1 MAKIDVTTTQN
12 VTIQYDTAGLI
23 WRFVA
28 WLIDSVILT
37 ILYLIIVYAFFS
49 SISIFDDELYFL
61 IVSIILILI
70 RTTYSLFIEIFTNG
84 QSIGKK
90 IVGIS
95 VIKLNG
101 NALNTNDYLI
111 RWAYRIIDFSF
122 SFFTVGTL
130 SILISEKNQ
139 RLGDMIASTTVVKLK
154 PEKIVTLEDLENLPI
169 KDEYIPK
176 YPNVV
181 RYTDNDMLALKNLLV
196 RYNQYRNNTYSDM
209 LSKTVEQIKQQLEI
223 ENITVSDDIFLRELI
238 SEYVIL
244 TR

>member
-1 MAKIDVTTTQN
+1 MAKIDVSTTQN
-12 VTIQYDTAGLI
+12 VTIQYDTAGLL

-28 WLIDSVILT
+28 WLIDSVILSV
-37 ILYLIIVYAFFS
+37 LYFIIVYAIFS
-49 SISIFDDELYFL
+49 SFSIFDDELYWL
-61 IVSIILILI
+61 IISVALLLL
-70 RTTYSLFIEIFTNG
+70 RTFYSLFIEIFTNG

-90 IVGIS
+90 IVGIT

-111 RWAYRIIDFSF
+111 RWSYRIIDFAF
-122 SFFTVGTL
+122 SFYTIGSL

-139 RLGDMIASTTVVKLK
+139 RLGDMIANTTVVKLK
-154 PEKIVTLEDLENLPI
+154 PEKVVSLDDLENLPVRA
-169 KDEYIPK
+169 DFVPK

-181 RYTDNDMLALKNLLV
+181 RYTDTDMLALKNLLI
-196 RYNQYRNNTYSDM
+196 RYNQYRNVTYSDI
-209 LSKTVEQIKQQLEI
+209 LSNTVGTIKEQLDIDDDT
-223 ENITVSDDIFLRELI
+223 ITDDVFLRELI